1 MKKEPHEENC
11 FQVKEFRTFVM
22 YCSLLYML
30 TTSKDNHFHFF
41 LYTICLCVC
50 VLYSPG
56 WLSVL
61 YCSKVTPDLL
71 MALVP
76 SEMKSV

>member
-22 YCSLLYML
+22 HCSLLYML
-30 TTSKDNHFHFF
+30 TTSKDNHLHFF

-50 VLYSPG
+50 VFCILYR
-56 WLSVL
+56 LSVL
-61 YCSKVTPDLL
+61 YCSKVSPDLL

>member
-1 MKKEPHEENC
+1 MKKEPREENC

-22 YCSLLYML
+22 YRSLL
-30 TTSKDNHFHFF
+30 S
-41 LYTICLCVC
+41 
-50 VLYSPG
+50 G